1 MTRHDLRII
10 DENEKMFSIVGR
22 KYVKW
27 HNGSLELIRPLDR
40 EKLIHK
46 LDDFQAKLKVI
57 VKCNVPETLQKFR
70 KAVTI
75 VVHDINDN
83 SPKPIFDDRL
93 QHLGMIKKTFI
104 TKVK

>member
-1 MTRHDLRII
+1 
-10 DENEKMFSIVGR
+10 MFSIVGR

-46 LDDFQAKLKVI
+46 LDDSEAKLKVI

-83 SPKPIFDDRL
+83 SPEPIL
-93 QHLGMIKKTFI
+93 EGKHLGVIKKTFI
-104 TKVK
+104 KQVKILVS

>member
-1 MTRHDLRII
+1 
-10 DENEKMFSIVGR
+10 MFSIVGK

-40 EKLIHK
+40 ENLIHK

-83 SPKPIFDDRL
+83 SPEPIL
-93 QHLGMIKKTFI
+93 EGIHLGMIKKTFI
-104 TKVK
+104 KQVKILVS

>member
-1 MTRHDLRII
+1 M
-10 DENEKMFSIVGR
+10 
-22 KYVKW
+22 
-27 HNGSLELIRPLDR
+27 
-40 EKLIHK
+40 
-46 LDDFQAKLKVI
+46 I

-83 SPKPIFDDRL
+83 SPKPIVDDGQQRW
-93 QHLGMIKKTFI
+93 GMIKKTFI